1 VKIKSC
7 PVRIKAAGENEGTE
21 DGVFEAIVAAYNTDS
36 VGDRI
41 VPGAF
46 AETLAEW
53 KGRGDPIPVLWSHM
67 SADPEYHIG
76 VVEEA
81 EERPEGLWVRARLDL
96 DEPKAAK
103 VYRLLKGRRVTQ
115 FSFAYDIEEGSPVEV
130 AEGESYYELRKLR
143 LYEVGP
149 TLIGANQAT
158 ELLDVK
164 AADHGPVQIAIHNP
178 PGADIDGT
186 FRKAMEELIAHH
198 TKTSTPAPEP
208 APSAPAA
215 ETKAEEPEVEKAGRT
230 LSAKNEERVKEIAR
244 LAKELLDSVASENAS
259 SDDDEKARP
268 DAQPATPE
276 EPSQAKGD
284 EPARHP
290 RPASLRLSADLA
302 ALAAE
307 VSELT

>member
-1 VKIKSC
+1 MRLKSC

-53 KGRGDPIPVLWSHM
+53 RGKGDPVPVLWSHM
-67 SADPEYHIG
+67 SHDPDYHIG
-76 VVEEA
+76 EVLEA

-96 DEPKAAK
+96 DAPKAAQ

-115 FSFAYDIEEGSPVEV
+115 FSFAYDIEEGSWVDQKD
-130 AEGESYYELRKLR
+130 GESFYELRRLK

-164 AADHGPVQIAIHNP
+164 SGDRSLRLS
-178 PGADIDGT
+178 IDG
-186 FRKAMEELIAHH
+186 A
-198 TKTSTPAPEP
+198 TPVDA
-208 APSAPAA
+208 AQIRSAVEAA
-215 ETKAEEPEVEKAGRT
+215 FGAKAGRV
-230 LSAKNEERVKEIAR
+230 LSAKNETTLKSAR
-244 LAKELLDSVASENAS
+244 DALRQAADDLDEVLSAVATEDDDDTS
-259 SDDDEKARP
+259 DDEKAK
-268 DAQPATPE
+268 PASPADPE
-276 EPSQAKGD
+276 EPPAAKGIT
-284 EPARHP
+284 PARP
-290 RPASLRLSADLA
+290 GSASHRLRADLA
-302 ALAAE
+302 MAE
-307 VSELT
+307 VSMLTE